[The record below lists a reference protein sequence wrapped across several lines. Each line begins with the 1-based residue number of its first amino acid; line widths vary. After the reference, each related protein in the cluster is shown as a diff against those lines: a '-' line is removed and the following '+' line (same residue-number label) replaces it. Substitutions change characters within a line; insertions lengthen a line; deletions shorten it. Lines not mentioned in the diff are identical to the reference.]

1 MFGGINRFQQLVIP
15 IITNTGRQ
23 QHFHQTIKY
32 LMDTAVKVLQ
42 KLKTKALDII
52 DQTTRLLTPP
62 TTSNKLHNTQFIS
75 GTIQVSKH
83 PIDHIKE
90 QTLQNDP
97 IIKLKKNILVA
108 SQEQLQQVT
117 KQTKQSLQKQ
127 IVKKDNK
134 WEL

>member
-1 MFGGINRFQQLVIP
+1 
-15 IITNTGRQ
+15 
-23 QHFHQTIKY
+23 
-32 LMDTAVKVLQ
+32 MDTAVKVLQ

>member
-1 MFGGINRFQQLVIP
+1 
-15 IITNTGRQ
+15 
-23 QHFHQTIKY
+23 
-32 LMDTAVKVLQ
+32 MDTAVKVLQ

-62 TTSNKLHNTQFIS
+62 TTSNKLHNTQ
-75 GTIQVSKH
+75 TIQVSKH

>member
-1 MFGGINRFQQLVIP
+1 
-15 IITNTGRQ
+15 
-23 QHFHQTIKY
+23 
-32 LMDTAVKVLQ
+32 MDTAVKVLQ

-97 IIKLKKNILVA
+97 IIKLKKEYPRCQSRTTPTSHQANQTIT
-108 SQEQLQQVT
+108 T
-117 KQTKQSLQKQ
+117 KTNRQKR
-127 IVKKDNK
+127 
-134 WEL
+134 

>member
-1 MFGGINRFQQLVIP
+1 MINSRNLIY
-15 IITNTGRQ
+15 TN
-23 QHFHQTIKY
+23 I
-32 LMDTAVKVLQ
+32 
-42 KLKTKALDII
+42 LD
-52 DQTTRLLTPP
+52 LT
-62 TTSNKLHNTQFIS
+62 
-75 GTIQVSKH
+75 SKH

-127 IVKKDNK
+127 IFKKDNE
-134 WEL
+134 WEP

>member
-1 MFGGINRFQQLVIP
+1 
-15 IITNTGRQ
+15 
-23 QHFHQTIKY
+23 
-32 LMDTAVKVLQ
+32 MDTAVKVLQ

-97 IIKLKKNILVA
+97 IIK
-108 SQEQLQQVT
+108 Q
-117 KQTKQSLQKQ
+117 
-127 IVKKDNK
+127 
-134 WEL
+134 